1 MAQFAVITGA
11 SSGIGAEFA
20 RRLSAQGYE
29 LLLVARRADRLRQLA
44 GELPGLCEIY
54 PADLS
59 REETCREL
67 LRKLAQRTVDLFIN
81 NAGFGECGPFLSTDL
96 ERELEMVDL
105 NVRALHI
112 LTKGMVQAME
122 HQGGGAVLN
131 VGSSAGL
138 LPAGP
143 YMATYYAT
151 KAYVVS
157 LTVGIAAELR
167 ERHSPVYLG
176 CLCPGPVDTEFNRV
190 AHVRF
195 ALPGISARA
204 CVQSALKGIRR
215 HKTVIVP
222 GRLMAVAM
230 ALSHGCPRSLL
241 VWLTGRQQ
249 KRKLYGGTDREK
261 A

>member
-44 GELPGLCEIY
+44 GELPGPCEIY

-59 REETCREL
+59 REEACREL
-67 LRKLAQRTVDLFIN
+67 LRALAQRPVDLFIN

-122 HQGGGAVLN
+122 HRGGGAVLN

-167 ERHSPVYLG
+167 EHRSPVYLG

-195 ALPGISARA
+195 ALPGISAGA
-204 CVQSALKGIRR
+204 CVQSALAGIRR
-215 HKTVIVP
+215 RKTVIVP
-222 GRLMAVAM
+222 GRLMAAAM
-230 ALSHGCPRSLL
+230 ALSHGCPRPLL
-241 VWLTGRQQ
+241 VWLTGHQQ
-249 KRKLYGGTDREK
+249 KRKLYGGTPREK